1 MSQPRRFLVRMIVFL
16 GIVAAACGVL
26 LPQLREAFLANPLFN
41 GLILGVLLLGV
52 IYIFR
57 QVLLLRPEVEWIERF
72 REQSA
77 DGQQMPRDMAQ
88 ERAPRLLSPLANML
102 GEQQHRRGGRMSLS
116 TLSMRSLLDGIGSR
130 INESHE
136 ISRYLIGLLI
146 FLGLL
151 GTFWGLLE
159 TVNSVAGA
167 IADLSA
173 SGQNPAA
180 LFGQLKGALQ
190 EPLQGMGTAFSSSLF
205 GLAGSLV
212 LGFLEL
218 QAGQAHNR
226 FMNELEEW
234 LSSITKLTGGG
245 MGEGAGGGESVPA
258 YIQALLEQT
267 ADSLDTLQRTI
278 SGGEEDRAQINRN
291 LMQLTE
297 RLTTLTDQMRT
308 EQSVL
313 MRVAETQ
320 SQLKPILGR
329 IADQGE
335 SEQQTGGLDDAT
347 RDHIRNLD
355 VRLERLVSDQSQGR
369 DQIVKE
375 MRNEIRLLARTIA
388 AIAEETEPPSGAY
401 GGGQQGGG
409 YSGGGYSGGGYG
421 GGSER

>member
-1 MSQPRRFLVRMIVFL
+1 MSQPRRFLIRMLIFL
-16 GIVAAACGVL
+16 AIVAGAAVML
-26 LPQLREAFLANPLFN
+26 LPQLKAAFMGNPLFN

-72 REQSA
+72 RQESS
-77 DGQQMPRDMAQ
+77 GQGLPTSMQN
-88 ERAPRLLSPLANML
+88 ERPPRLLSPLANMM
-102 GEQQHRRGGRMSLS
+102 GEQQQQRRGGRMSLS

-159 TVNSVAGA
+159 TVNSVASA
-167 IADLSA
+167 IGDLSA

-245 MGEGAGGGESVPA
+245 MGEAAGGGESVPA

-329 IADQGE
+329 IADAGE
-335 SEQQTGGLDDAT
+335 SQQQTGGMDDAT
-347 RDHIRNLD
+347 KDHIRNLD
-355 VRLERLVSDQSQGR
+355 VRLERLVSDQQQGR
-369 DQIVKE
+369 DQVVKE
-375 MRNEIRLLARTIA
+375 IRNEIRLLARTIA
-388 AIAEETEPPSGAY
+388 AIAEESEPPQGT
-401 GGGQQGGG
+401 GGGQGG
-409 YSGGGYSGGGYG
+409 YGSGGAGGYG
-421 GGSER
+421 GYGSER

>member
-1 MSQPRRFLVRMIVFL
+1 M
-16 GIVAAACGVL
+16 
-26 LPQLREAFLANPLFN
+26 
-41 GLILGVLLLGV
+41 
-52 IYIFR
+52 
-57 QVLLLRPEVEWIERF
+57 
-72 REQSA
+72 
-77 DGQQMPRDMAQ
+77 
-88 ERAPRLLSPLANML
+88 
-102 GEQQHRRGGRMSLS
+102 
-116 TLSMRSLLDGIGSR
+116 
-130 INESHE
+130 
-136 ISRYLIGLLI
+136 
-146 FLGLL
+146 
-151 GTFWGLLE
+151 
-159 TVNSVAGA
+159 NSVASA
-167 IADLSA
+167 IGDLSA

-234 LSSITKLTGGG
+234 LSSITKLSSGG
-245 MGEGAGGGESVPA
+245 MGEGAGSGESVPA

-329 IADQGE
+329 IADQGD
-335 SEQQTGGLDDAT
+335 SEQQSGGMDDAT
-347 RDHIRNLD
+347 KDHIRNLD
-355 VRLERLVSDQSQGR
+355 VRLERLVSDQQTGR
-369 DQIVKE
+369 DQVVKE
-375 MRNEIRLLARTIA
+375 IRNEIRLLARTIA
-388 AIAEETEPPSGAY
+388 AIAEETEPPQGT
-401 GGGQQGGG
+401 GGGQGGYGQGGYG
-409 YSGGGYSGGGYG
+409 SGGHGGGYG
-421 GGSER
+421 SER

>member
-1 MSQPRRFLVRMIVFL
+1 MSQPRRFLIRMLIFL
-16 GIVAAACGVL
+16 AIVAGAAVML
-26 LPQLREAFLANPLFN
+26 LPQLKAAFMGNPLFN

-72 REQSA
+72 RQESS
-77 DGQQMPRDMAQ
+77 GQGLPTSMQN
-88 ERAPRLLSPLANML
+88 ERPPRLLSPLANMM
-102 GEQQHRRGGRMSLS
+102 GEQQQQRRGGRMSLS
-116 TLSMRSLLDGIGSR
+116 TLSMRSLLDGISSR

-159 TVNSVAGA
+159 TVNSVASA
-167 IADLSA
+167 IGDLSA

-234 LSSITKLTGGG
+234 LSSITKLSSGG
-245 MGEGAGGGESVPA
+245 MGEGAGSGESVPA

-329 IADQGE
+329 IADQGD
-335 SEQQTGGLDDAT
+335 SEQQAGGMDDAT
-347 RDHIRNLD
+347 KDHIRNLD
-355 VRLERLVSDQSQGR
+355 VRLERLVSDQQTGR
-369 DQIVKE
+369 DQVVKE
-375 MRNEIRLLARTIA
+375 IRNEIRLLARTIA
-388 AIAEETEPPSGAY
+388 AIAEETEPPQGT
-401 GGGQQGGG
+401 GGGQGGYGQGGYG
-409 YSGGGYSGGGYG
+409 SGGHGGGYG
-421 GGSER
+421 SER